1 MNVFDLANQNSDS
14 LRTRYELLKE
24 NYADQNDLDMLSDF
38 VQLVKD
44 KWAMS
49 INMRQWV
56 LNNFLIAGKYK
67 NVYELKKERGE
78 EIVKVRQLE
87 IPLEKAIEKHL
98 KGYYKSRVTFD
109 RNFEDGEK
117 FKYGALNIRGLGIKK
132 YGEYCVVI
140 KRQQLEEHS
149 SLAFIKEDSL
159 NYVDNHHVNIK
170 KLSQDIA
177 NRECVHIL
185 VILKHENDIGRIP
198 ADKCASMICCDE
210 NYIEVITKDE
220 ILNSHIESVRMSK
233 KDYRLYYDYLFKDYI
248 SEISDMEKYQ
258 LYILLGILEFL
269 SKQGIELGV
278 IDENEN

>member
-1 MNVFDLANQNSDS
+1 MNILDLANQNSDS

-24 NYADQNDLDMLSDF
+24 SYADQNDLDMLNDF
-38 VQLVKD
+38 VKLVKD
-44 KWAMS
+44 KWAIS

-56 LNNFLIAGKYK
+56 LNNFLVAGKYE
-67 NVYELKKERGE
+67 NIYGLKKERGE
-78 EIVKVRQLE
+78 EIAKVRELE
-87 IPLEKAIEKHL
+87 IPLEQAIEKHL

-117 FKYGALNIRGLGIKK
+117 FKYGALNIGGLGIKK

-140 KRQQLEEHS
+140 KREQLEEHS
-149 SLAFIKEDSL
+149 SLAFIREDSL

-170 KLSQDIA
+170 QLSQDIA
-177 NRECVHIL
+177 NTECVHLL

-198 ADKCASMICCDE
+198 VDICASMICCDE
-210 NYIEVITKDE
+210 SYIEAITKDE
-220 ILNSHIESVRMSK
+220 ILSSYIESVRMSK
-233 KDYRLYYDYLFKDYI
+233 KDYHLYYDYLLKDYI

-258 LYILLGILEFL
+258 LYILLGIFELL
-269 SKQGIELGV
+269 DQQGIELEV